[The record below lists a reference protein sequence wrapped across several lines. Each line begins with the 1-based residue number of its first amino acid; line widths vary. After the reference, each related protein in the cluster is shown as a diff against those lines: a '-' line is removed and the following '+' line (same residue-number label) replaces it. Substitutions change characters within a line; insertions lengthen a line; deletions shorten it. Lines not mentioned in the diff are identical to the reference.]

1 MLSTLDSGIINGW
14 NQTTVDCPIG
24 EKVHPDNFTVHSWAL
39 IHGPAYWTH
48 PHHDS
53 DGSLTFV
60 QVETGEKKWGLW
72 RHRNEDEISRTKL
85 SEIAP
90 ELTDLYRSRKNIE
103 ESWHGEIVTLLP
115 GDML

>member
-1 MLSTLDSGIINGW
+1 
-14 NQTTVDCPIG
+14 VDCPIG

-53 DGSLTFV
+53 DGGATFI
-60 QVETGEKKWGLW
+60 QIETGEKKWGLW
-72 RHRNEDEISRTKL
+72 RPICEHTITRTAL
-85 SEIAP
+85 ADMALT
-90 ELTDLYRSRKNIE
+90 LTDLYKKRDIVQEN
-103 ESWHGEIVTLLP
+103 WHVEVVTLLP